1 MSPYCKI
8 AFKRAEIYT
17 HRLHSTR
24 VFLICRWELAIS
36 RQGTIEILERERSL
50 EDNFTPQSKT
60 ISFCPKGVM
69 NKVLIL
75 CDLLINLV
83 LYFNQAL
90 TTLLQLADLS
100 CLVYQKGTNT
110 YAPYNKDWI
119 KEKIYIL
126 LRRQAAR
133 WKSWPPR
140 NSVKNSFVEE
150 KNVFS
155 FVYI

>member
-1 MSPYCKI
+1 
-8 AFKRAEIYT
+8 
-17 HRLHSTR
+17 
-24 VFLICRWELAIS
+24 
-36 RQGTIEILERERSL
+36 
-50 EDNFTPQSKT
+50 
-60 ISFCPKGVM
+60 M

-75 CDLLINLV
+75 CDLLITLV

-133 WKSWPPR
+133 
-140 NSVKNSFVEE
+140 
-150 KNVFS
+150 
-155 FVYI
+155 